1 MDQGVVGVMC
11 EMSEGLIVL
20 NMPVCFRIGT
30 HVESCKPCQGMLL
43 RRGLCHC
50 AVTGEF

>member
-30 HVESCKPCQGMLL
+30 GVESCKPCQGIVL
-43 RRGLCHC
+43 RRGHRHGG
-50 AVTGEF
+50 AGGEF